1 MKTPTCMTEKWV
13 QQFSALLFKVNIL
26 LKIQTYDC
34 SFYLALGF
42 LCFPVSGTVV
52 HSIKTV
58 NSCLWECKFDS
69 LGCSWESVTFS
80 SPKTKNLD
88 VIRLLI
94 K

>member
-1 MKTPTCMTEKWV
+1 MKTPTCITEKWV
-13 QQFSALLFKVNIL
+13 QQFSALLFKV
-26 LKIQTYDC
+26 
-34 SFYLALGF
+34 
-42 LCFPVSGTVV
+42 CFPVSGTVV